1 MKGKNYQTQKNFG
14 AGLDGKG
21 GNQGKHGYTQ
31 YGNSGIAMLSE
42 VEDEA
47 SRNAADGKKQARP
60 G

>member
-1 MKGKNYQTQKNFG
+1 M
-14 AGLDGKG
+14 DGKG